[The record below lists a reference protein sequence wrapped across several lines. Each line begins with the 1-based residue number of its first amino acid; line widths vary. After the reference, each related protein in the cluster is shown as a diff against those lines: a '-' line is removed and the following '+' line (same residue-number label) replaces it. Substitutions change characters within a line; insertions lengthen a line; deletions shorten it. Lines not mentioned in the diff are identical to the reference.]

1 MDDLIEAYL
10 SVYEESEGATWNKGQ
25 KLKDPRAQ
33 KVYDQLTNRAKDAV
47 EHQRAGTHGDDDA
60 MEKES
65 EASTAAVKKATRY
78 PGRQGPK
85 TTPSLPESYDEFDEG
100 FKRMNRGKIERQ
112 ANRLGGDKGDVLR
125 IVADKMDT
133 PAERKYSTSQARKN
147 RAGGAGSEYRKG
159 KELQARDDAKA
170 DFEKYGLPESVDLYD
185 VVLDYLL
192 DEGYADTEQ
201 NAITIMAN
209 MSEEWIDDILD
220 EAQIM
225 SVSGPGGLKHM
236 INRNVLKLQ
245 NAAAKEA
252 QGKKEK
258 QKAAKETENTERA
271 AKARKSS
278 IERSNAKPGEDSG
291 DYDSGYHG
299 DDDTSDGKRHY
310 SLSRT
315 NRSDR
320 TRRASGR

>member
-1 MDDLIEAYL
+1 MDDLQEAYF
-10 SVYEESEGATWNKGQ
+10 SIYEENEGAKWNKGQ

-33 KVYDQLTNRAKDAV
+33 KVYDQLTNRAKKAV
-47 EHQRAGTHGDDDA
+47 EHQRQGTHGDDHE

-133 PAERKYSTSQARKN
+133 PAERKYSTSQARRN

-192 DEGYADTEQ
+192 DEGYADTEE

-220 EAQIM
+220 EAKEEEGKSDYEKRGIRNKRF
-225 SVSGPGGLKHM
+225 VNNTPGMEDKSPSTVGYLKRQQKH
-236 INRNVLKLQ
+236 
-245 NAAAKEA
+245 A
-252 QGKKEK
+252 QSRGVKK
-258 QKAAKETENTERA
+258 R
-271 AKARKSS
+271 
-278 IERSNAKPGEDSG
+278 
-291 DYDSGYHG
+291 
-299 DDDTSDGKRHY
+299 
-310 SLSRT
+310 
-315 NRSDR
+315 
-320 TRRASGR
+320 